1 MEVPRSKSSLQS
13 VAGQPDKKPSV
24 HYPSDSQLLQI
35 VPPLGT
41 RALFSAEIS
50 SHTSLGAAGAVES
63 ARGGLGGGGSAH
75 GGGAGGG
82 WSGDGAGGG
91 QGNGS
96 ANRKG
101 RVGSL
106 RDQAAIDLENLS
118 DDLTPSSEPL
128 QNRLDFSVVFGP
140 FQPKYENED
149 FSDDPDGPN
158 EGQNGTKNHKN
169 KARAPEL
176 PITLFAFRLALIE
189 KAASGLGTIA
199 FLWATVVIL
208 GGFASLV
215 GLTDFWVVTL
225 IILAETSRIFSRS
238 HELEWKHLSSRSTG
252 IKGFSRIFSR
262 WTRSLSGQSDN
273 VESKHGRGS
282 LQTSV
287 HVKRA
292 RSVPGRF
299 FGDRSRRSPDSNE
312 SDLRTPTNSSSA
324 SARHNARHGAA
335 VLPMS
340 APGIMNPPPR
350 SLELQKRTWSYLAVP
365 LVPFGSGLLT
375 TKLVSRV
382 LYYAQIA
389 SASLSIGLSLW
400 RLIDQHYYDPTE
412 DPTES
417 NPSPAPTESNSS
429 ASPNLN
435 LIVSMDVF
443 YVLAVLEAG
452 LFLLEKIYW
461 EYVIRVEKILDKVCE
476 EDYVGK
482 DNSALV
488 EDFFYD
494 VYDGCLKG
502 SVFDGLDM
510 DLVQYSISWIQK
522 EVYNQ
527 QLGGAKLLNR
537 FVSKKDKFRTNDKY
551 AADALRRLGTTPGII
566 ERLVEMLSWG
576 SRHEEELLREI
587 STIICRLVVYN
598 RNCARFV
605 AVPGA
610 MDGVVALL
618 LPHDTT
624 SSTPPVRG
632 TSPNSSP
639 YFLRLIGLRILK
651 YLCKDHKNSLK
662 IGETRGLLSIL
673 MVFIEIK
680 GKSSFRSHF
689 EIDGTV
695 LKCNLKTY
703 KKTLQVLLLLASA
716 TNTSGKTLRNR
727 IAMIVSG
734 LKNLRDMIEF
744 GTDQPELQRLAIEVI
759 YHLAMEDD
767 VRKMIGATGGLI
779 RNLIDL
785 YKDYRLVEDAPNE
798 GNESSKE
805 KKIREEK
812 KLASVKAGEA
822 LARLV
827 LQNEKNSKRLL
838 ELKDENNEGI
848 LVPVMVDALS
858 NREDKIA
865 TSAASI
871 LRSVVKFADE
881 DSKEEI
887 ATKTAPLVVRQIFFR
902 KGPSTKSEMYEA
914 SLGLASRTVQPL
926 DSTKYWEIFKTVNK
940 VEFVQQLARNLQ
952 HTPTTNKYPR
962 IRRFSVELIIAL
974 IEKDDSFLDAFKRHN
989 LDLRSVLEKTADS
1002 TSEVENFCLFSGL
1015 VGYTRYHDE
1024 IEDLVERAIAAV
1036 DNYHRRSTSSEE
1048 ISK

>member
-13 VAGQPDKKPSV
+13 VAGRPDKKPSV

-41 RALFSAEIS
+41 RALRFSAEIS
-50 SHTSLGAAGAVES
+50 SHTSLGAAGAVGS
-63 ARGGLGGGGSAH
+63 AHGGLGGGGSAH
-75 GGGAGGG
+75 GDGAGSGG
-82 WSGDGAGGG
+82 SAHGAGGG

-96 ANRKG
+96 ANVKG

-118 DDLTPSSEPL
+118 DDLTPLSEPL
-128 QNRLDFSVVFGP
+128 QNRLDFSVVFGE

-149 FSDDPDGPN
+149 FSDDSDGPN

-208 GGFASLV
+208 GGFASTV

-238 HELEWKHLSSRSTG
+238 HELEWKHLSSTPTG

-262 WTRSLSGQSDN
+262 WTRSLSGQSYN

-282 LQTSV
+282 LRTSV

-292 RSVPGRF
+292 RSAPGRF
-299 FGDRSRRSPDSNE
+299 FGDRSPRSPDSPE

-340 APGIMNPPPR
+340 APGIVNPPPR

-365 LVPFGSGLLT
+365 LLPFGKGSGLLT

-412 DPTES
+412 S
-417 NPSPAPTESNSS
+417 NPTAP
-429 ASPNLN
+429 PN

-443 YVLAVLEAG
+443 YVLAVLAAG
-452 LFLLEKIYW
+452 LFLLEKVYW
-461 EYVIRVEKILDKVCE
+461 EYVIRVEKILAKVCL

-488 EDFFYD
+488 EQFFYD
-494 VYDGCLKG
+494 VYDECLKG

-576 SRHEEELLREI
+576 SRHEEELLREV

-618 LPHDTT
+618 LPHGTT
-624 SSTPPVRG
+624 SRTPPVRS
-632 TSPNSSP
+632 TNPNSSP

-673 MVFIEIK
+673 MVFIEIR
-680 GKSSFRSHF
+680 GKSSFRPHY

-744 GTDQPELQRLAIEVI
+744 GTDQPELQRLAIEVT

-822 LARLV
+822 LTRLV

-848 LVPVMVDALS
+848 LVPIMVDALS
-858 NREDKIA
+858 TREDKIA

-881 DSKEEI
+881 DSKKEI

-926 DSTKYWEIFKTVNK
+926 DSTKYWEIFNTVNK

-974 IEKDDSFLDAFKRHN
+974 IEKDDSFLDAFKKHN
-989 LDLRSVLEKTADS
+989 LDLRSVLGKTADS

-1015 VGYTRYHDE
+1015 VGYTRYHEE

-1048 ISK
+1048 IST